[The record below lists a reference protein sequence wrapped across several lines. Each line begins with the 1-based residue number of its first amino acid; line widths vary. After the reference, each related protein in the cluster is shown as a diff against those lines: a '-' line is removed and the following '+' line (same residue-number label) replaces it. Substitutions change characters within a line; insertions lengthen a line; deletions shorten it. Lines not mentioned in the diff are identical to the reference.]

1 MAEPE
6 DGGRPS
12 KDGEPENV
20 LRQVSPYI
28 GLGLQLA
35 LTVAIFY
42 FIGSWM
48 DDRFQTA
55 PYLMVVGSMVGIVG
69 GFIKFYK
76 TVTAL
81 SEKGDKEASGRR

>member
-81 SEKGDKEASGRR
+81 GEKGDKEASGRR